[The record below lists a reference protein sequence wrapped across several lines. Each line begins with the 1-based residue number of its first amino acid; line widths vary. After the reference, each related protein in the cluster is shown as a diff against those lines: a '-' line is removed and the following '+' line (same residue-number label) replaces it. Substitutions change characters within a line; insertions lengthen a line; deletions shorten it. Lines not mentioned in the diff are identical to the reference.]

1 VSRQSW
7 IEIGIAIAALV
18 VMALAA
24 AIAAFA
30 APAQPSPLRWRRPA
44 EPDDRRRNLQHLL
57 DPQRALVAALML
69 TQAVAIAVAVSVLT
83 TTIGREL
90 GRFEHLL
97 AIVIVGVV
105 YLVFGLALP
114 QTLARRR
121 TGPFAGFVRV
131 VAGALLWLARPVTG
145 LVGAVAAGF
154 ARLLPS
160 EPAGETPAGMED
172 ELRGL
177 IFEAS
182 DDLIEPD
189 EREMIDNVL
198 QLEETTAR
206 DIMVPR
212 VDVVAVEETAAPAT
226 ILDAITRAGHSRIPV
241 YRESIDHIVGILH
254 AKDLLRFVGRNPAHL
269 PIAEFLRPAHVV
281 PESKRIDDLLHE
293 FQRGRVHIAIV
304 VDEYGGTAGL
314 VTIEDILE
322 EIVGE
327 IQDEYDVEEPLF
339 ERLADGEILADGRL
353 PLEDVEDALHVT
365 LDVDEGSVAGFVH
378 RHLERLP
385 EVGDAFEADGLRVE
399 ILEVEGHRLRRLRIA
414 LASSEPL
421 AADGEAPEPDP
432 ARNGSSDHA

>member
-7 IEIGIAIAALV
+7 IEIGIAVAALV
-18 VMALAA
+18 LMALAA
-24 AIAAFA
+24 AIEAFA
-30 APAQPSPLRWRRPA
+30 ALVSRPRLRRLA
-44 EPDDRRRNLQHLL
+44 EQAGRQRSLQRLL
-57 DPQRALVAALML
+57 DPQRTLIAALL
-69 TQAVAIAVAVSVLT
+69 LVQAIAIAVAVSVLT
-83 TTIGREL
+83 TAIGREL
-90 GRFEHLL
+90 GRFEHLM
-97 AIVIVGVV
+97 AIVIVAVV

-114 QTLARRR
+114 RALARWR
-121 TGPFAGFVRV
+121 PAHIVGFVL
-131 VAGALLWLARPVTG
+131 VAGGVLEWLARPLTA
-145 LVGAVAAGF
+145 LVEAFSRGF
-154 ARLLPS
+154 SRLLPA
-160 EPAGETPAGMED
+160 EPDDEAPAGTED

-177 IFEAS
+177 VIEGS
-182 DDLIEPD
+182 DDGVIEPD

-198 QLEETTAR
+198 QLEDTTAR

-212 VDVVAVEETAAPAT
+212 VDVVAVDETAGPAT
-226 ILDAITRAGHSRIPV
+226 ILEAITRAGHSRIPV
-241 YRESIDHIVGILH
+241 YRDSIDHIVGILH
-254 AKDLLRFVGRNPAHL
+254 AKDLLPFVGRNATDL

-339 ERLADGEILADGRL
+339 ERIDEGEILADGRL
-353 PLEDVEDALHVT
+353 PLEDVEDALNVK
-365 LDVDEGSVAGFVH
+365 LDIDEGSVAGFVH

-414 LASSEPL
+414 RASGELAG
-421 AADGEAPEPDP
+421 GEEGELP
-432 ARNGSSDHA
+432 ASNPSPNGNAGDR

>member
-7 IEIGIAIAALV
+7 IEIGIAVAALV

-24 AIAAFA
+24 AIEAFA
-30 APAQPSPLRWRRPA
+30 ALVSRPRLRRLA
-44 EPDDRRRNLQHLL
+44 EQAGRQRSLQRLL
-57 DPQRALVAALML
+57 DPQRTLIAALL
-69 TQAVAIAVAVSVLT
+69 LVQAIALAVAVSVLT
-83 TTIGREL
+83 TAVGREL

-97 AIVIVGVV
+97 AIVVVAAV

-114 QTLARRR
+114 RALAKWR
-121 TGPFAGFVRV
+121 PAHIVGFVL
-131 VAGALLWLARPVTG
+131 VAGGVLEWLARPLTG
-145 LVGAVAAGF
+145 LVDAFSRGF
-154 ARLLPS
+154 SRLLPA
-160 EPAGETPAGMED
+160 EPDDEAPAGTED

-177 IFEAS
+177 VIEAP
-182 DDLIEPD
+182 DDGIIEPD

-212 VDVVAVEETAAPAT
+212 VDVVAVDETAGPAT
-226 ILDAITRAGHSRIPV
+226 VLEAITRAGHSRIPV
-241 YRESIDHIVGILH
+241 YRDSIDHIVGILH
-254 AKDLLRFVGRNPAHL
+254 AKDLLPFVGRSAADL

-339 ERLADGEILADGRL
+339 EWIGDGEILADGRL
-353 PLEDVEDALHVT
+353 PLEDVEDALQVK

-385 EVGDAFEADGLRVE
+385 EVGDSFEADGLRVE

-414 LASSEPL
+414 RAGGEPAPGDDGLPASNSSHDGD
-421 AADGEAPEPDP
+421 ADGA
-432 ARNGSSDHA
+432 

>member
-1 VSRQSW
+1 
-7 IEIGIAIAALV
+7 AI
-18 VMALAA
+18 
-24 AIAAFA
+24 
-30 APAQPSPLRWRRPA
+30 
-44 EPDDRRRNLQHLL
+44 
-57 DPQRALVAALML
+57 
-69 TQAVAIAVAVSVLT
+69 AVAIAVSALT
-83 TTIGREL
+83 TAIGREV

-114 QTLARRR
+114 RALARRR
-121 TGPFAGFVRV
+121 PGRFAGFVL
-131 VAGALLWLARPVTG
+131 VAGGALGWLARPLTR
-145 LVGAVAAGF
+145 LVDALSRGF
-154 ARLLPS
+154 GQLLPP
-160 EPAGETPAGMED
+160 EADDAAPAGTED
-172 ELRGL
+172 ELRG
-177 IFEAS
+177 IVIEGP
-182 DDLIEPD
+182 DDGVIEPE

-198 QLEETTAR
+198 QLEDTAAR

-212 VDVVAVEETAAPAT
+212 VDVVAVDETADPTT

-241 YRESIDHIVGILH
+241 YRDDIDHIVGILH
-254 AKDLLRFVGRNPAHL
+254 AKDLLRFVGRNANHL

-327 IQDEYDVEEPLF
+327 IQDEYDSELPLF
-339 ERLADGEILADGRL
+339 EWLGDGAILADGRL
-353 PLEDVEDALHVT
+353 PLEDVEDALHIK
-365 LDVDEGSVAGFVH
+365 LDIDEGSVAGFVH

-414 LASSEPL
+414 LAGGEP
-421 AADGEAPEPDP
+421 ASDDEAGVSGPDP
-432 ARNGSSDHA
+432 SPNGSADNA

>member
-1 VSRQSW
+1 MSRQSW
-7 IEIGIAIAALV
+7 IEIGIAAAALV
-18 VMALAA
+18 LMALAA
-24 AIAAFA
+24 AIEAFA
-30 APAQPSPLRWRRPA
+30 ALVSRPRLRRQA
-44 EPDDRRRNLQHLL
+44 EQAGRQRSLQRLL
-57 DPQRALVAALML
+57 DPQRTLIAALL
-69 TQAVAIAVAVSVLT
+69 LVQAIAVAVAVSVLT
-83 TTIGREL
+83 TAIAQEI

-97 AIVIVGVV
+97 AIVIVGAV

-114 QTLARRR
+114 RALARRR
-121 TGPFAGFVRV
+121 PAHVAGFVL
-131 VAGALLWLARPVTG
+131 VAGGVMEWATRPLTRLVDLFAR
-145 LVGAVAAGF
+145 GF
-154 ARLLPS
+154 GRLLPA
-160 EPAGETPAGMED
+160 EPNDELPAGTED

-177 IFEAS
+177 VIEAP
-182 DDLIEPD
+182 DDGIIEPD
-189 EREMIDNVL
+189 ERAMIDNVL

-212 VDVVAVEETAAPAT
+212 VDIVAVDETAPPEA
-226 ILDAITRAGHSRIPV
+226 ILETITRAGHSRIPV

-254 AKDLLRFVGRNPAHL
+254 AKDLLPFVVRDVAEL

-339 ERLADGEILADGRL
+339 ERIGEGEILADGRL
-353 PLEDVEDALHVT
+353 PLEDVEDALQVK
-365 LDVDEGSVAGFVH
+365 LDADEGSVAGFVH

-385 EVGDAFEADGLRVE
+385 EVGDTFEADGLRVE

-414 LASSEPL
+414 RATADDETGDVSSATPSL
-421 AADGEAPEPDP
+421 
-432 ARNGSSDHA
+432 NGSADER